1 MKYLLLSFC
10 ILAIS
15 LTFLFFF
22 VFLKDNFLNN
32 NQILTITSSDISLKV
47 GDKVS
52 NFYNVSDENAEVQIS
67 AQDESVFIVENDQ
80 LLAIKPGSTII
91 TIVANLNGDKAN
103 TSFLLTVE
111 RDGYSYNITPIQNCT
126 INENNVTL
134 TDHACQISVVVYDKL
149 DNVYFPENLTY
160 SASNNAIII
169 KEIDSFILVSSEDC
183 KVTISYPDI
192 SFEIV
197 LNVVVE

>member
-15 LTFLFFF
+15 LTLLLFF
-22 VFLKDNFLNN
+22 VFLKDNFLNS

-149 DNVYFPENLTY
+149 DNVYFPENLTC